1 MKLIY
6 HLPHISYDFTN
17 SKFVD
22 FEYNEALQYLKLL
35 YKNISIFQDQFLSK
49 FEFIPN
55 LDKLCIKLGNEFDDA
70 IPLNEM
76 QINNIKNKDCKQF
89 AQYHFENYNL
99 EKAENKSDFLKKF
112 TQKIKAF
119 LDEGKPDENDLYLI
133 NFPYLFRFH

>member
-76 QINNIKNKDCKQF
+76 QINNIKNKIDF
-89 AQYHFENYNL
+89 L
-99 EKAENKSDFLKKF
+99 EKTFTYQWYISGERDKQNILLKFIENKLKK
-112 TQKIKAF
+112 
-119 LDEGKPDENDLYLI
+119 
-133 NFPYLFRFH
+133 